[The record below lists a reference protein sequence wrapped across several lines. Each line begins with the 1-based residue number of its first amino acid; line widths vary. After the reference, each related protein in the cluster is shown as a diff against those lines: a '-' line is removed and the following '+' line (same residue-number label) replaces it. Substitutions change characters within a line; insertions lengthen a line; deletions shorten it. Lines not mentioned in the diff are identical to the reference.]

1 PPPYALLPHHTQV
14 DEVVFPGMTKRFRI
28 FEPRYRALVKQCL
41 AEDEPLA
48 ILPLSRGGNTVATTA
63 RVSGLYNVEADG
75 RCEVEITGIAR
86 CSVKTMW
93 M

>member
-1 PPPYALLPHHTQV
+1 
-14 DEVVFPGMTKRFRI
+14 MTKRFRI

-63 RVSGLYNVEADG
+63 RVSGLHNVEADG
-75 RCEVEITGIAR
+75 RCA
-86 CSVKTMW
+86 
-93 M
+93 